1 MSINTMSY
9 ISYFQARITVDAE
22 TVVVVSSYGDE
33 NVASILA
40 ESATSSSVPV
50 ASVSNIQAVVDAEQD
65 VKPSELDR
73 FLHITQ

>member
-9 ISYFQARITVDAE
+9 FSYFQARITVDAE

-40 ESATSSSVPV
+40 ESVTSSSVPV
-50 ASVSNIQAVVDAEQD
+50 ASVSNIQAVLDAEQD
-65 VKPSELDR
+65 VKLSELDR
-73 FLHITQ
+73 FIKITQ